1 MGKIKTKEFMMSVD
15 ELKKKYKIGT
25 IIQEN
30 GEKYKVLR
38 IEKPMN
44 TTCFASYPT
53 VIFEKID

>member
-30 GEKYKVLR
+30 GEKYKVLH
-38 IEKPMN
+38 IENPMN
-44 TTCFASYPT
+44 TTCFASFPR